1 MRRVSSP
8 LSAPRLSYSLL
19 GGMLLVLSSML
30 YFFQQVL
37 NGLHSGALYALLAFG
52 YVLTNGILHRTNLAY
67 GALFAFCGQ
76 AMILSVAFGYQV
88 LWLTLLASVL
98 FGVLAAF
105 LYAALISHVLSRSV
119 FEPLADRS
127 PNAIVVTTLGILL
140 VLSEASRIAADT
152 HDLWLPP
159 MLAEPVVFAEAS
171 GFKATLTL
179 IQVLDCA
186 VVVAAVA
193 LATWAFARSNF
204 GRCWRAVSDDP
215 RAAAL
220 CGVDVRGVFRRA
232 VLFGGFCAALAGVM
246 ASLYYGNVSF
256 GSGLVYGLKIL
267 FVTAVGGY
275 LSPPRAALGAAAFG
289 MAESLW
295 AGYFPAEW
303 RDAWMYLFLVAMLIL
318 IGAGRDTGKVV

>member
-1 MRRVSSP
+1 
-8 LSAPRLSYSLL
+8 
-19 GGMLLVLSSML
+19 ML
-30 YFFQQVL
+30 YFFQQML

-76 AMILSVAFGYQV
+76 TMILTVAFGYQV
-88 LWLTLLASVL
+88 LWLTLLAAVVL
-98 FGVLAAF
+98 GVVTAF
-105 LYAALISHVLSRSV
+105 LYAGLISHVLSRSV
-119 FEPLADRS
+119 FEPLADRT

-152 HDLWLPP
+152 HDWWLPP
-159 MLAEPVVFAEAS
+159 MLAQPVVFAQGA
-171 GFKATLTL
+171 GFQATLTL
-179 IQVLDCA
+179 IQLIDCA
-186 VVVAAVA
+186 IVLAAIM
-193 LATWAFARSNF
+193 LAAWAFARSGF
-204 GRCWRAVSDDP
+204 GRRWRAVSDDP
-215 RAAAL
+215 HAAAL
-220 CGVDVRGVFRRA
+220 CGVDVRKVFRQA

-246 ASLYYGNVSF
+246 AGLYYGNVSF

-295 AGYFPAEW
+295 AGYFPIEW
-303 RDAWMYLFLVAMLIL
+303 RDGWMYLFLVAALVL
-318 IGAGRDTGKVV
+318 IGPGRDQQKIA

>member
-1 MRRVSSP
+1 
-8 LSAPRLSYSLL
+8 
-19 GGMLLVLSSML
+19 ML
-30 YFFQQVL
+30 YLFQQVL

-76 AMILSVAFGYQV
+76 TMILTAAFGYQV
-88 LWLTLLASVL
+88 LWLTLTAAVVL
-98 FGVLAAF
+98 GVAAAF
-105 LYAALISHVLSRSV
+105 LYAALISRVLSRSV

-159 MLAEPVVFAEAS
+159 MLAQPVVFAQDAR
-171 GFKATLTL
+171 FKATLTL
-179 IQVLDCA
+179 IQLLDCA
-186 VVVAAVA
+186 VVLAAVA
-193 LATWAFARSNF
+193 LAAWAFAHSNF
-204 GRCWRAVSDDP
+204 GRRWRAVSDDP
-215 RAAAL
+215 KAAAM
-220 CGVDVRGVFRRA
+220 CGVDVRAVFRHA

-246 ASLYYGNVSF
+246 AGLYYGNVSF

-275 LSPPRAALGAAAFG
+275 LTAAGGPGRCRLRHGRVAVGRLFPGG
-289 MAESLW
+289 MARRMDVPVPRRHAGADRRWPRPDQDRVISIRLW
-295 AGYFPAEW
+295 LH
-303 RDAWMYLFLVAMLIL
+303 DACH
-318 IGAGRDTGKVV
+318 R

>member
-1 MRRVSSP
+1 
-8 LSAPRLSYSLL
+8 
-19 GGMLLVLSSML
+19 ML

-76 AMILSVAFGYQV
+76 TMILTVVFGYQV
-88 LWLTLLASVL
+88 LWLTLVASLMLGIV
-98 FGVLAAF
+98 AAF

-119 FEPLADRS
+119 FEPLADRT
-127 PNAIVVTTLGILL
+127 PNAIVVTTLGILR

-159 MLAEPVVFAEAS
+159 MLAEPVVFAEGA

-179 IQVLDCA
+179 IQLLDCA
-186 VVVAAVA
+186 VVLAAIV
-193 LATWAFARSNF
+193 LATWAFARSSF
-204 GRCWRAVSDDP
+204 GRRWRAVSDDP
-215 RAAAL
+215 SAAAM
-220 CGVDVRGVFRRA
+220 CGVDVRATFRSA
-232 VLFGGFCAALAGVM
+232 VLYSGFCAALAGIL
-246 ASLYYGNVSF
+246 AGLYYGNVSF

-275 LSPPRAALGAAAFG
+275 MSPSRAALGAAAFG

-295 AGYFPAEW
+295 AGYFPIEW
-303 RDAWMYLFLVAMLIL
+303 REAWMYLFLVAMLVL
-318 IGAGRDTGKVV
+318 IGAGRDQGKVV

>member
-1 MRRVSSP
+1 
-8 LSAPRLSYSLL
+8 
-19 GGMLLVLSSML
+19 ML

-76 AMILSVAFGYQV
+76 VMILTVAFGYQV
-88 LWLTLLASVL
+88 LWLTLLAAVML
-98 FGVLAAF
+98 GVVTAF
-105 LYAALISHVLSRSV
+105 LYAALIGHVLSRSV
-119 FEPLADRS
+119 FEPLADRT

-152 HDLWLPP
+152 HDWWLPP
-159 MLAEPVVFAEAS
+159 MLAQPIVFAQDAS
-171 GFKATLTL
+171 FKATLTL
-179 IQVLDCA
+179 IQLIDCA
-186 VVVAAVA
+186 VVLAAIM
-193 LATWAFARSNF
+193 LAAWAFARSGF
-204 GRCWRAVSDDP
+204 GRRWRAVSDDP
-215 RAAAL
+215 HAAAL
-220 CGVDVRGVFRRA
+220 CGVDVRKVFRQA

-246 ASLYYGNVSF
+246 AGLYYGNVSF

-295 AGYFPAEW
+295 AGYSPVEW
-303 RDAWMYLFLVAMLIL
+303 RDGWMYLFLVAALVL
-318 IGAGRDTGKVV
+318 IGPGRDQQKIA

>member
-1 MRRVSSP
+1 
-8 LSAPRLSYSLL
+8 
-19 GGMLLVLSSML
+19 ML

-76 AMILSVAFGYQV
+76 TMILTVAFGYQV
-88 LWLTLLASVL
+88 LWLTLVASLMLGIVM
-98 FGVLAAF
+98 AF

-119 FEPLADRS
+119 FEPLADRT

-159 MLAEPVVFAEAS
+159 MLAEPVVFAEGA

-179 IQVLDCA
+179 IQLLDCA
-186 VVVAAVA
+186 VVLAAIV
-193 LATWAFARSNF
+193 LATWAFARSSF
-204 GRCWRAVSDDP
+204 GRRWRAVSDDP
-215 RAAAL
+215 SAAAM
-220 CGVDVRGVFRRA
+220 CGVDVRATFRSA
-232 VLFGGFCAALAGVM
+232 VLYSGFCAALAGIL
-246 ASLYYGNVSF
+246 AGLYYGNVSF

-275 LSPPRAALGAAAFG
+275 MSPSRAALGAAAFG

-295 AGYFPAEW
+295 AGYFPIEW
-303 RDAWMYLFLVAMLIL
+303 REAWMYLFLVAMLVL
-318 IGAGRDTGKVV
+318 IGAGRDQGKVV